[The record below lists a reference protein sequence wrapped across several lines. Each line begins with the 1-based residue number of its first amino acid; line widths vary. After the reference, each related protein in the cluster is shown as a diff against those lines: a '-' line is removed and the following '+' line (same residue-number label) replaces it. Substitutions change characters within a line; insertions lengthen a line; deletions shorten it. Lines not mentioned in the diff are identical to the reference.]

1 MTGLF
6 TIDSFEAAAVI
17 KLIIAA
23 IFGGALGLER
33 EITKHPAGFRTHV
46 LVTLGSCC
54 FMLLTFAMM
63 SMPDMGAKIDPSR
76 IVQGVITGMGF
87 IGGGAIMKEGLNVR
101 GITTAASLWVAS
113 AIGLLVS
120 TGFFLLALFM
130 TVLTLAVLI
139 VSRAL
144 TKAMSIGKNGNGDQH

>member
-1 MTGLF
+1 
-6 TIDSFEAAAVI
+6 
-17 KLIIAA
+17 
-23 IFGGALGLER
+23 
-33 EITKHPAGFRTHV
+33 
-46 LVTLGSCC
+46 
-54 FMLLTFAMM
+54 MLLTFAMM
-63 SMPDMGAKIDPSR
+63 SMPGMGAKIDPSR

-144 TKAMSIGKNGNGDQH
+144 TKAMPIGKNGHGDQH